1 MQQTHVAVWIDHRSA
16 RVVELGSPGSPRFI
30 TYLSEMEARRRSA
43 RNPTAPRTSQIPKG
57 SEGCDESRQLEH
69 LERFYDRVLESVWH
83 AEAILLM
90 GPGEAKRELLGRME
104 HKGFLRARVL
114 QTETAFRMTDEQLL
128 TRLRR
133 FACSLSR
140 R

>member
-1 MQQTHVAVWIDHRSA
+1 MQKTHVAVWIDRCSA
-16 RVVELGSPGSPRFI
+16 RVVELGRPGSPTFI

-43 RNPTAPRTSQIPKG
+43 GNPTVPRTSQTR
-57 SEGCDESRQLEH
+57 EGTECCDEDHQLEH
-69 LERFYDRVLESVWH
+69 LERFYDRVLESVLH
-83 AEAILLM
+83 AEAILLI

-114 QTETAFRMTDEQLL
+114 QTETASRMTDEQLL

-133 FACSLSR
+133 FLATT
-140 R
+140 

>member
-16 RVVELGSPGSPRFI
+16 RVVELGSRMSPTFV

-43 RNPTAPRTSQIPKG
+43 GNPTMPRTTHIPEG
-57 SEGCDESRQLEH
+57 TEGCDENRQLEH
-69 LERFYDRVLESVWH
+69 LERFYDRVLESIVH
-83 AEAILLM
+83 AEAILLI

-104 HKGFLRARVL
+104 HKGFFRARVL
-114 QTETAFRMTDEQLL
+114 QTETASRMTDDQLL

-133 FACSLSR
+133 FAATT
-140 R
+140 